1 MVNRKL
7 FDIAAQLGDVVKE
20 QMGEAQKALSKL
32 PEGKTK
38 EELTTLLRRS
48 SSGKI
53 SHEDAQ
59 KEIQK
64 IIKNAN

>member
-1 MVNRKL
+1 MVNKKL

-20 QMGEAQKALSKL
+20 QMGEAQKALSNL
-32 PEGKTK
+32 PEGDTK
-38 EELTTLLRRS
+38 KNLATLLRKA

-53 SHEDAQ
+53 SHEEAQ

-64 IIKNAN
+64 ILKDAN